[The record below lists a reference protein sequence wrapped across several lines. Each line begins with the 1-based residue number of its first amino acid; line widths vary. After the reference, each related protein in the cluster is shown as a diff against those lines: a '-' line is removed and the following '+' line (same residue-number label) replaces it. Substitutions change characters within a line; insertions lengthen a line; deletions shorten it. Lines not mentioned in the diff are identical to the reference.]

1 MSIIKT
7 MDKIYESTKWKIRK
21 VARIR
26 SQKKFLKSK
35 IVGAPGLTENQISQ
49 IKKFWDPYCKFSY
62 ESHIYYTLK
71 FGEFRPEFI
80 PNAVFMNYIDKYYNN
95 AKKAVVLENKCYFK
109 KMFPNVKQP
118 DTVCYRMN
126 GFWYTPENEITTFEN
141 AVELIKDEPTII
153 VKQAIGSSGGHDVNF
168 LDKSSGRLTQEFK
181 SCVAKINEDIIVQR
195 PIRQHA
201 ILSQLNSS
209 SVNSL
214 RVVSLLHKDGTV
226 KVYSVVLR
234 MGVGGMRVDNESS
247 GGVNCG
253 VTPDGKLRAEG
264 HTKSAGGI
272 HKTHPTTGIVFKD
285 FEIPYFDKVM
295 ETVKAAH
302 ITIPHFRLVSW
313 DFAIGEDG
321 TPIMIEANLNGGGI
335 NINQVNNG
343 PIFGEDTKMILDEV
357 FGKDKIALSKNAH

>member
-1 MSIIKT
+1 MGIIKT
-7 MDKIYESTKWKIRK
+7 MDKLHDSAKTAMQKK
-21 VARIR
+21 ARVI

-35 IVGAPGLTENQISQ
+35 IVGAPKLTEKQISQ
-49 IKKFWDPYCKFSY
+49 IKAFWDPYCKFSY

-71 FGEFRPEFI
+71 FGEFHPEYI
-80 PNAVFMNYIDKYYNN
+80 PNAVFMNYIDRYYNN
-95 AKKAVVLENKCYFK
+95 AKKAVVLENKCYFR
-109 KMFPNVKQP
+109 KMFSNVKQP
-118 DTVCYRMN
+118 DTVCYRLN
-126 GFWYTPENEITTFEN
+126 GFWYTPENEITTFEK

-168 LDKSSGRLTQEFK
+168 LDKSSGRLIEEFK
-181 SCVAKINEDIIVQR
+181 GCAAKIKEDIIVQR

-201 ILSQLNSS
+201 VLAKLNSS

-234 MGVGGMRVDNESS
+234 MGVDGMRVDNESS

-264 HTKSAGGI
+264 HTKAAGGI
-272 HKTHPTTGIVFKD
+272 HKKHPTSGIVFEG
-285 FEIPYFDKVM
+285 FEIPCFNKVM

-302 ITIPHFRLVSW
+302 VTVPHFRLISW
-313 DFAIGEDG
+313 DFAVGEDG
-321 TPIMIEANLNGGGI
+321 TPIMIEANLNCGGI

-343 PIFGEDTKMILDEV
+343 PIFGKDTKMILDEV
-357 FGKDKIALSKNAH
+357 FGKK